1 MKFFD
6 SIFWRQYRISNL
18 VPKPEDA
25 QECPEGEKSL
35 HNVDELQQ
43 MGELSAARIDFW
55 KYSMHE
61 LEDMYRK
68 LFGFW
73 PVRKSKKRGHVHG
86 QPLIGP
92 LWHCP
97 EPIVLNIGLAKN

>member
-1 MKFFD
+1 MKLFD
-6 SIFWRQYRISNL
+6 KTFWRQYRISHL

-25 QECPEGEKSL
+25 CPQEGESL
-35 HNVDELQQ
+35 PIVDELQQ
-43 MGELSAARIDFW
+43 SELSAARIDFW

-73 PVRKSKKRGHVHG
+73 PVRKSKEQIVEC
-86 QPLIGP
+86 LITGR
-92 LWHCP
+92 LY
-97 EPIVLNIGLAKN
+97 